1 MKRYI
6 AKKFNRAVDKAGE
19 FIIAASL
26 TSCVLLSFG
35 IITYKKYIKV
45 DEDDRDN
52 ADNYRRT
59 GT

>member
-6 AKKFNRAVDKAGE
+6 PNKFNRDVDNAGE
-19 FIIAASL
+19 LLIAASL

-45 DEDDRDN
+45 DEDDRTND
-52 ADNYRRT
+52 DDYRRT